1 MCSVLHLQ
9 ITSAHVHTRLV
20 KANVVLHFDCGL
32 HVCTRFGKCEALSGA
47 AEHTGVSSTAENLSA
62 RGAF

>member
-32 HVCTRFGKCEALSGA
+32 HVCTHVL
-47 AEHTGVSSTAENLSA
+47 VSVKHCQEQQSTPV
-62 RGAF
+62 